1 MQGCVICRREQPHE
15 IMATL
20 SIFVGV
26 VLLVT
31 SGKGLIAHCVCQSWG
46 RGRGEEEKASVL

>member
-1 MQGCVICRREQPHE
+1 MICRREQLHE
-15 IMATL
+15 IIATL
-20 SIFVGV
+20 NIFVGV

-46 RGRGEEEKASVL
+46 GGRGEEEKASVL